1 MDEYLSP
8 SSQPRDNLLESGN
21 APGEPEAPPVVSA
34 AADYT
39 RDEPQRMTRLVYIF
53 CVLLTLLVL
62 PPLVQRIWYAAS
74 FGREQARVD
83 VALAGLDKLA
93 PDLEGLA
100 TAFRFVAQK
109 VGASVVHIRTA
120 RFVNSRRRGSEWSGS
135 DLFRGRRSRELGAG
149 SGVIVDVEGYI
160 VTNNHVVAGATEIWV
175 QLIDGR
181 EVPADIVGADVLTD
195 LAVLKIDEPN
205 LIALP
210 WGDSEAMETGDMIWA
225 VGSPF
230 GLRRSVSFG
239 IVSAKGRRM
248 DGAATEQ
255 DFLQTD
261 AAVNPG
267 NSGGPL
273 VNIQGN
279 IVGINTAI
287 VGTTYRGISF
297 AIPSAVAQ
305 DIYERL
311 KTNRKIARGWLGVEL
326 RELTPELAER
336 FGIESPRG
344 VLVVGVFRDTPA
356 ERARIEVGDVIIEW
370 NGETVDDPTTLSRMV
385 AATEVGSRAAVK
397 LIRDGVEMNLEV
409 EVGER
414 PS

>member
-1 MDEYLSP
+1 
-8 SSQPRDNLLESGN
+8 
-21 APGEPEAPPVVSA
+21 
-34 AADYT
+34 
-39 RDEPQRMTRLVYIF
+39 
-53 CVLLTLLVL
+53 
-62 PPLVQRIWYAAS
+62 
-74 FGREQARVD
+74 
-83 VALAGLDKLA
+83 
-93 PDLEGLA
+93 
-100 TAFRFVAQK
+100 
-109 VGASVVHIRTA
+109 
-120 RFVNSRRRGSEWSGS
+120 
-135 DLFRGRRSRELGAG
+135 
-149 SGVIVDVEGYI
+149 VIVDVEGYI

-210 WGDSEAMETGDMIWA
+210 WGDSEAMEAGDMIWA

-230 GLRRSVSFG
+230 GLQRSVSFG
-239 IVSAKGRRM
+239 IVSAKSRHM
-248 DGAATEQ
+248 NGAATEQ

-273 VNIQGN
+273 VNIRGN

-297 AIPSAVAQ
+297 AIPSAVAE

-311 KTNRKIARGWLGVEL
+311 KTNRKIARGRLGVML
-326 RELTPELAER
+326 GELTSELGER

-344 VLVVGVFRDTPA
+344 VLVVGVLRDSPA

-370 NGETVDDPTTLSRMV
+370 KGERVDDPTTLSRMV
-385 AATEVGSRAAVK
+385 AATEVGSRAELK

-409 EVGER
+409 EVDER
-414 PS
+414 LE